1 NKTEIVLLITPRVVR
16 NVIQP
21 GLASATQ
28 SAGTEASVGAAPL
41 LLGPLPASVR
51 VGGGVT
57 ATAPLPVAVAPVA
70 SDGALPELSLDVPA
84 RVPPGEAFA
93 VSIHVTGATGEGGP
107 LLLAYDTAVVE
118 PLDQPG
124 EGGDAL
130 ALALPAG
137 ASGSITARFRPRPG
151 AAGATSFSV
160 LSAQARIGGQVQS
173 LPTPAPASVQIA
185 P

>member
-1 NKTEIVLLITPRVVR
+1 MNLNPHPDFLAARRYAHPLNPGERLMFETAEGLLEDT
-16 NVIQP
+16 N
-21 GLASATQ
+21 GW
-28 SAGTEASVGAAPL
+28 
-41 LLGPLPASVR
+41 
-51 VGGGVT
+51 
-57 ATAPLPVAVAPVA
+57 PVEVDLIAHW
-70 SDGALPELSLDVPA
+70 DGDMPI
-84 RVPPGEAFA
+84 EAFA
-93 VSIHVTGATGEGGP
+93 VSIHVTGAIGEGGP

-173 LPTPAPASVQIA
+173 LPTPAPASA
-185 P
+185 RSTTSTRC